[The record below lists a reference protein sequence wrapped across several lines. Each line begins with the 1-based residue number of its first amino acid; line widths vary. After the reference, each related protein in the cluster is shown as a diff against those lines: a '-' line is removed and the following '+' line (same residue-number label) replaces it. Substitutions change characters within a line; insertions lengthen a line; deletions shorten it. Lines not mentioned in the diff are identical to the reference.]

1 LDQSFIAGL
10 GNIYTDESL
19 FLAKIHP
26 LRKANEL
33 NLQEVDNLLSAIRLV
48 LNQAII
54 RNGTSIDWV
63 YRGGT
68 NQNHL
73 NVYQKDGS
81 ACSECGTL
89 IERSIIGQ
97 RGTHFCPT
105 CQPLITKV

>member
-1 LDQSFIAGL
+1 MNQSFLAGL

-33 NLQEVDNLLSAIRLV
+33 SLQEVESLLLAIRQV
-48 LNQAII
+48 LEQAII
-54 RNGTSIDWV
+54 KNGTSIDWV

-73 NVYQKDGS
+73 KVYQKDGT
-81 ACSECGTL
+81 ACVVCGTL
-89 IERSIIGQ
+89 IKRSVIGQ
-97 RGTHFCPT
+97 RGTHFCPV
-105 CQPLITKV
+105 CQPLITKG